1 MKINQLSWM
10 IGGPQGSG
18 VDSGANIFSR
28 ACAYGGLHVFGK
40 REYHSNIKGEHSN
53 YVVRVDSKPIRSHLD
68 EIDFLVTFDPE
79 TLFRHVH
86 KVVPG
91 GVIIYDVNQEGITVD
106 KIPTIDKQANRRI
119 KSFLSEN
126 GVGYSVKDVI
136 EYASRNGILTY
147 GIPYVKL
154 LEGLAEELGDPRIA
168 RMDVMINV
176 MAVASSFALLQYDFA
191 PIERAIN
198 YVFKAKEKVAKLN
211 IEAAK
216 YVYKYVLENF
226 ERTSYKLEPVS
237 KSEDGRIIIQGY
249 QASALGKIAGGCRFQ
264 SYYPITPASDES
276 VYLEDNAVFEI
287 IGENGELEKGSIVV
301 VQTEDGYTEV
311 TVITRDAP
319 FVLAKIC
326 GVLSANDAN
335 IFDAK
340 IFTRKDGIVIDKFR
354 VFDYI
359 SGDELTAGQCEKIKQ
374 DLEDVFYDRINFDE
388 LFEKHRRR
396 WKRKIENVRKNVKI
410 AVEFEDSK
418 DYTIIDVF
426 APDSLGFLYKVSR
439 KISELGLNIYFAKIA
454 TRTDG
459 IVDSFYVLDFNG
471 NKITDE
477 NMKEKIRNEILAVIY
492 ELNNLKLTLE

>member
-1 MKINQLSWM
+1 MVENHFESLIEDGSYLNVFSDIE
-10 IGGPQGSG
+10 IGEHIRSISEYGGKK
-18 VDSGANIFSR
+18 VDVIFS
-28 ACAYGGLHVFGK
+28 
-40 REYHSNIKGEHSN
+40 
-53 YVVRVDSKPIRSHLD
+53 
-68 EIDFLVTFDPE
+68 
-79 TLFRHVH
+79 H
-86 KVVPG
+86 K
-91 GVIIYDVNQEGITVD
+91 
-106 KIPTIDKQANRRI
+106 
-119 KSFLSEN
+119 
-126 GVGYSVKDVI
+126 
-136 EYASRNGILTY
+136 
-147 GIPYVKL
+147 
-154 LEGLAEELGDPRIA
+154 
-168 RMDVMINV
+168 
-176 MAVASSFALLQYDFA
+176 
-191 PIERAIN
+191 
-198 YVFKAKEKVAKLN
+198 
-211 IEAAK
+211 
-216 YVYKYVLENF
+216 
-226 ERTSYKLEPVS
+226 
-237 KSEDGRIIIQGY
+237 
-249 QASALGKIAGGCRFQ
+249 
-264 SYYPITPASDES
+264 
-276 VYLEDNAVFEI
+276 
-287 IGENGELEKGSIVV
+287 
-301 VQTEDGYTEV
+301 DGYTEV